1 MKWNSMLPY
10 VICNKHLGM
19 ETYHRDDWL
28 LNVRL
33 TAILE
38 MSSNIQNLSVVN
50 NTNLNNFL

>member
-1 MKWNSMLPY
+1 MLPY

-33 TAILE
+33 IAILE